1 MSARGIDVHARLM
14 TWNRR
19 HHTKRNPA
27 RERMAVG
34 GLLPM
39 AMLAGGFALDT
50 DDDAAELDAVPTA
63 A

>member
-1 MSARGIDVHARLM
+1 MLGDM

-19 HHTKRNPA
+19 HHHKRDAA
-27 RERMAVG
+27 RDRLCVG

-39 AMLAGGFALDT
+39 ALLAGGFALDA
-50 DDDAAELDAVPTA
+50 DDDAPVADVHAVA